1 MESWDDADA
10 HFRHAIDFNTQ
21 LGALP
26 WLAHTRF
33 QYASMLRQRKLPGDA
48 ARARQQL
55 QAAGAE
61 ASRLGMASL
70 VSRVQKAGG
79 DA

>member
-1 MESWDDADA
+1 
-10 HFRHAIDFNTQ
+10 
-21 LGALP
+21 
-26 WLAHTRF
+26 
-33 QYASMLRQRKLPGDA
+33 MLRQRKLPGDA

-55 QAAGAE
+55 KAAGAE